1 MRQVGGN
8 RIYSATDL
16 TNFLACP
23 HLTQLQLQRLEGLVE
38 APPERSASTAD
49 LAVERGH
56 QHEARH
62 LELVQ
67 AEFGDELVSID
78 GGASDDGL
86 RAAVEATAA
95 AMRDGA
101 PLIYQASFLRDGWMG
116 YADFLARV
124 DEASELGPWS
134 YRPVDTKYARSVK
147 PYFVIQL
154 CLYAE
159 LIEAVQGTPPSRI
172 ELILG
177 DDRRLSLPTGDFR
190 AYFARMKDRFLAAV
204 EPPLAETYPMPVEH
218 CEICDWAEPCEERR
232 IKDDHL
238 SQVAKLGAAQTR
250 KLNAAGV
257 ETVAGLATATDEMR
271 PTGMSVATFEKLRAQ
286 AALQVSERETGE
298 KSLSLLEPQQVG
310 EGPPRGFGLL
320 PQPSDGDLFFDIEGD
335 PFYDDGLEYLWGV
348 SYFGDGEWQ
357 FRPFWGLDH
366 QEEKRAFEEFVDFVF
381 ERRERYPDLHVYH
394 YAPYERTA
402 LGQLMGKY
410 GSREDEVDTLFR
422 ERVLV
427 DLYRVVEQS
436 MMISRPSYSLK
447 EVEHFYDQDRAAA
460 VKQAGD
466 SVLLFER
473 WRDEHDP
480 SLLEAIEAYNK
491 EDCDSTLHLREWLL
505 EQRQASEDKFKVE
518 IAWRQPGEPDAPSE
532 DASGAAAETLEL
544 QNRLLDGVPDDPS
557 KRSTEE
563 ANRWLLAQLL
573 DYHRRE
579 AKPAY
584 WEFFERLEKS
594 DAELTEFDS
603 EAIGD
608 LTPIGE
614 PEPLPPPAR
623 SSLLRFR
630 FPPQEHKIGLG
641 QFVDPH
647 SCGIDPL
654 TGESDMKPK
663 SVEVVALDNQT
674 GTLTLK
680 LSKAR
685 LAEEQTALIPG
696 GPYTTPLQRA
706 AIRDLAQEV
715 HADSDSYRAG
725 RDILSRNLPRT
736 AAIASGEPLQGERAD
751 LEDIKQIV
759 GGLEGSYLFIQGPP
773 GSGKTYTGAHV
784 ILDLIG
790 EGKTVGVTAN
800 SHKAINNL
808 LSEIEEQA
816 LKANLSL
823 RGLKK
828 SSEPDQEFI
837 GRSDKGEPM
846 IGNSKSNADF
856 SADGEYDLLAG
867 TAWLWCR
874 EEMRQSVDCLIIDEA
889 GQISL
894 ADAIALSTAARNIVL
909 LGDPLQLAQVSQG
922 THPPGSGCSVLEHL
936 LGEETTIP
944 ARRGVFL
951 EETRR
956 MHPDVCRFV
965 SEAIYEG
972 RLRWETSCERQVVEA
987 AGPLTGTGVRS
998 IPVAHEGN
1006 TRESTEEATVVA
1018 EAIKSLAGASFTNR
1032 EGETSELQQDQIM
1045 VVTPY
1050 NAQVRCLRECLDER
1064 GLQGVNIGTV
1074 DKFQGQEAAVVF
1086 FSMATSSGAEIP
1098 RGVEFLYSRNRL
1110 NVAISRAQCLAILVA
1125 NPELMSIKCRTVE
1138 QMRLVNALCLLD
1150 TLGQPNGTGTTNGS
1164 VT

>member
-1 MRQVGGN
+1 VGGD
-8 RIYSATDL
+8 RIYSASDL

-23 HLTQLQLQRLEGLVE
+23 HLTQLQLKRLEGLVDG
-38 APPERSASTAD
+38 PPKRAASTGD
-49 LAVERGH
+49 LAIERGH
-56 QHEARH
+56 EHERRH
-62 LELVQ
+62 LDLMR
-67 AEFGDELVSID
+67 AEFGDELVSIE
-78 GGASDDGL
+78 SDPSEEGL
-86 RAAVEATAA
+86 NTAVEETAA
-95 AMRDGA
+95 AMRGGA
-101 PLIYQASFLRDGWMG
+101 LLIFQAAFLHDRWMG

-124 DEASELGPWS
+124 DADSDLGPWS
-134 YRPVDTKYARSVK
+134 YRPIDTKYARSVK

-159 LIEAVQGTPPSRI
+159 LIEGVQGVPPSHI

-177 DDRRLSLPTGDFR
+177 DDRRLSLPTGDFH
-190 AYFARMKDRFLAAV
+190 AYFARMKKRFLAAV
-204 EPPLAETYPMPVEH
+204 EPPLPETYPMPVEH
-218 CEICDWAEPCEERR
+218 CEICAWAEPCEQRR
-232 IKDDHL
+232 AADDHL
-238 SQVAKLGAAQTR
+238 SQVAKLGASQTR
-250 KLNAAGV
+250 RLAAAGV
-257 ETVAGLATATDEMR
+257 STVAALATATDDLR
-271 PTGMSVATFEKLRAQ
+271 PTGMSVSTFEKLRTQ

-298 KSLSLLEPQQVG
+298 KSLALLEPQRAG

-348 SYFGDGEWQ
+348 SYFEDGERQ
-357 FRPFWGLDH
+357 FRAFWGLDP

-381 ERRERYPDLHVYH
+381 ERREHYPNLHVYH

-402 LGQLMGKY
+402 LGRLMGKY
-410 GSREDEVDTLFR
+410 GSCEDEVDSLFR

-436 MMISRPSYSLK
+436 MTISRPSYSLK

-466 SVLLFER
+466 SVLLFEQ
-473 WRDEHDP
+473 WRDERDP
-480 SLLEAIEAYNK
+480 ALLEAIEAYNK
-491 EDCDSTLHLREWLL
+491 EDCDSTLNLRAWLL
-505 EQRQASEDKFKVE
+505 EQRQACQDRFGIE
-518 IAWRQPGEPDAPSE
+518 IPWRAPGEPNVPSE
-532 DASGAAAETLEL
+532 NASEAAVETMEL
-544 QNRLLDGVPDDPS
+544 QNGLLEGVPDDPS
-557 KRSTEE
+557 KRSADE
-563 ANRWLLAQLL
+563 ADRWLLAQVL

-603 EAIGD
+603 EAIGG
-608 LTPIGE
+608 LAPIGE

-623 SSLLRFR
+623 SFLKRFS
-630 FPPQEHKIGLG
+630 FPPQEHKVGLG

-647 SCGIDPL
+647 SCGIDPV

-663 SVEVVALDNQT
+663 SVEVVALDNQA

-680 LSKAR
+680 LGKAR

-706 AIRDLAQEV
+706 AIRDFARELLAD
-715 HADSDSYRAG
+715 ADGYRAG
-725 RDILSRNLPRT
+725 RDILSRNMPRT
-736 AAIASGEPLQGERAD
+736 AAVVAGEPLQGERAV
-751 LEDIKQIV
+751 LRDIQKIV
-759 GGLEGSYLFIQGPP
+759 SGLEESYLFIQGPP

-790 EGKTVGVTAN
+790 ESKTVGVTAN

-808 LSEIEEQA
+808 LSEVEEQA
-816 LKANLSL
+816 LETGVSL

-828 SSEPDQEFI
+828 SSESGQEFT
-837 GRSDKGEPM
+837 GESDEGEPM
-846 IGNSKSNADF
+846 IGNSDSNGDF
-856 SADGEYDLLAG
+856 SAGGEYDILAG

-874 EEMRQSVDCLIIDEA
+874 EEMRQSVDCLVIDEA

-894 ADAIALSTAARNIVL
+894 ADAIALSTAARNVVL

-936 LGEETTIP
+936 LDEETTIP
-944 ARRGVFL
+944 TRRGVFL

-965 SEAIYEG
+965 SEAVYEG
-972 RLRWETSCERQVVEA
+972 RLRWEPSCERQSVEA
-987 AGPLTGTGVRS
+987 TGPLTGTGVRS
-998 IPVAHEGN
+998 IPVVHEGN
-1006 TRESTEEATVVA
+1006 TRESFEEAEVVA
-1018 EAIKSLAGASFTNR
+1018 EALESLAGARFTNR
-1032 EGETSELQQDQIM
+1032 TGETSELQQNQIM

-1064 GLQGVNIGTV
+1064 GMQGVNVGTV

-1086 FSMATSSGAEIP
+1086 FSMATSSGAELP

-1110 NVAISRAQCLAILVA
+1110 NVAVSRAQCLAVLVA
-1125 NPELMSIKCRTVE
+1125 SPELMSIKCRTVE

-1150 TLGQPNGTGTTNGS
+1150 ALGQTGGAAPTNGS
-1164 VT
+1164 TA